1 MFTQSTCPKRLPRSG
16 TICTSFTREGQ
27 KDLDQKFEEKIM
39 SRILDEPA
47 LRRLKEKGAKLEHF
61 KVDQT
66 AVTVVEEK
74 PLEEKMMKKKPRVTS
89 NEKKGNDDL

>member
-1 MFTQSTCPKRLPRSG
+1 MFTQSTCPKRVPRSG

-47 LRRLKEKGAKLEHF
+47 LRRLKEKGAKLDHF

-74 PLEEKMMKKKPRVTS
+74 PLEEYTLPHPIWSQV
-89 NEKKGNDDL
+89 